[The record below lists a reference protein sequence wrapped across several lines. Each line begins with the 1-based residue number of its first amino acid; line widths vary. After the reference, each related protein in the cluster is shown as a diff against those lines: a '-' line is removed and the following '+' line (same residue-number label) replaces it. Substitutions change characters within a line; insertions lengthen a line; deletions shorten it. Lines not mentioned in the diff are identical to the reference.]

1 MSISNQDLV
10 VEFTG
15 NGSTTTF
22 PFTFTYFDADQVKV
36 SVNGAPVSSGFIVD
50 SENPTAGGSIIFEE
64 APAIGDKIVILRI
77 TPRVRTSD
85 FIEGGVLSSAALDG
99 DFDYLTAIT
108 QELDQYALQ
117 RDEGTAQWNANNLR
131 IENLVVP
138 VNSSDASNKLYV
150 DQVVTRLGNLTTPLN
165 PADNGKWL
173 KANAGA
179 ATWENITNA
188 NVVSY
193 LGYTPANKAGDT
205 ITGNLTI
212 SGTTTHTGTSTF
224 NGNTV
229 LNSATNTINNA
240 QFTNSPTGPTPALF
254 DDSTKLATTEFIQDA
269 LWAGNKIRLINHG
282 RKSGNGMGIIMN
294 NQIFISGQF
303 SHHIGKA
310 GTVGVHGFVHV
321 PFKNADQ
328 IPAGTTIV
336 DAAICGWSL
345 YVWLSNGWC
354 YTAGTNAQYQLGHGD
369 AAHKYSLTR
378 VEYFVTNNISIDK
391 VFVPDHIYCDDE
403 TTYHSAWYR
412 ATNGTLY
419 ACGYNGNGELGIG
432 NVTSP
437 ISTPTPVLNI
447 SNVIMFSC
455 GQNGGGH
462 CIAVSSN
469 NPKQVWT
476 WGYNYCGSLGNGTVS
491 TNSNQP
497 VVVYTHTSNITKVQA
512 AQDHYYNGAG
522 WYIAKSS
529 IFLAGG
535 EIWTTGYNG
544 YGQLGVGSIVDKQV
558 FTKTTGSQVWVD
570 FDASCGYQCS
580 LYAIDNAGAVWSTGY
595 NGYGQL
601 GVGSSVDKNIFTL
614 TNITSGAVSLRASCI
629 STYGTVIVKKSN
641 GYLYSC
647 GYNGY
652 GAVAQGNCSYPAT
665 VNSFGLMVGPL
676 GYQAEDYMII
686 SDLYN
691 RYENCAFVLLKDGSL
706 LATGINVYGIL
717 ANRDISYGYN
727 NDQFDY
733 CSLPK

>member
-1 MSISNQDLV
+1 MANLTLRSSKGAPLTNNEIDGNITLLEKRNNGYFSKTISSNYVFTADECDNYFIDISGSLATSFTVSLQPSIQREWSFRN
-10 VEFTG
+10 
-15 NGSTTTF
+15 STTGGF
-22 PFTFTYFDADQVKV
+22 VVYVKV
-36 SVNGAPVSSGFIVD
+36 D
-50 SENPTAGGSIIFEE
+50 GGSNTIPLYPGYWTHISSNGIE
-64 APAIGDKIVILRI
+64 ANSTKAFDLCYTQTRPSGTNDKSVAS
-77 TPRVRTSD
+77 TTFVN
-85 FIEGGVLSSAALDG
+85 
-99 DFDYLTAIT
+99 TAIT
-108 QELDQYALQ
+108 NAL
-117 RDEGTAQWNANNLR
+117 TNVN
-131 IENLVVP
+131 IP
-138 VNSSDASNKLYV
+138 VNMNE
-150 DQVVTRLGNLTTPLN
+150 TLT
-165 PADNGKWL
+165 
-173 KANAGA
+173 
-179 ATWENITNA
+179 
-188 NVVSY
+188 V
-193 LGYTPANKAGDT
+193 
-205 ITGNLTI
+205 
-212 SGTTTHTGTSTF
+212 
-224 NGNTV
+224 NGN
-229 LNSATNTINNA
+229 S
-240 QFTNSPTGPTPALF
+240 QFINSPTAPTPATG
-254 DDSTKLATTEFIQDA
+254 DISTKLATTAYAQDIA
-269 LWAGNKIRLINHG
+269 WRGKEIRIINHG
-282 RKSGNGMGIIMN
+282 RKSGNAFGIIRN

-403 TTYHSAWYR
+403 TSYHSAWYR

-419 ACGYNGNGELGIG
+419 ACGFNGNGELGIG

-476 WGYNYCGSLGNGTVS
+476 WGYNYIGALGNGTVS
-491 TNSNQP
+491 SNSNQP
-497 VVVYTHTSNITKVQA
+497 VVVYTHTSNITKVQS
-512 AQDHYYNGAG
+512 AQDHYYNGYG

-544 YGQLGVGSIVDKQV
+544 LGQLGVGSTVNTQV

-570 FDASCGYQCS
+570 FNASGGYYSS

-601 GVGSSVDKNIFTL
+601 GVGSPGDKNIFTL
-614 TNITSGAVSLRASCI
+614 TNITSGAVSLRASCV

-647 GYNGY
+647 GYNGS
-652 GAVAQGNCSYPAT
+652 GAVAQGTCAYPGT

-686 SDLYN
+686 YDLYN
-691 RYENCAFVLLKDGSL
+691 RYDNCAFVLLKDGSL
-706 LATGINVYGIL
+706 LATGANLYGIL